1 MVLFSQKKVGQK
13 GLTRSEY
20 TPDIVLSCLF
30 LAFPEAFPRG

>member
-1 MVLFSQKKVGQK
+1 MVLFPETKVGQK
-13 GLTRSEY
+13 GLTGSEY